1 MSMDKPTIILKRN
14 KIQEVFDYC
23 LDNKIAFTTKER
35 EMGIDEYEIALEIQD
50 VKKAI
55 LLGMFLRENRLELA
69 GQSGQE
75 TKSSSKKTTSKP
87 VVSARED
94 KKTAEPVNN
103 PLLSNTPVITVTEPI
118 AEPLTQEKPET
129 SALSFDLN

>member
-1 MSMDKPTIILKRN
+1 MDKPTIVLKRN

-69 GQSGQE
+69 GQGGQE
-75 TKSSSKKTTSKP
+75 TKSSPKKAASKP

-94 KKTAEPVNN
+94 KKPAEPVSN
-103 PLLSNTPVITVTEPI
+103 PLLSTAPIVLPTEPI
-118 AEPLTQEKPET
+118 VEPLTQEKSE
-129 SALSFDLN
+129 SASLSFDLN